1 MWPGTESNCRHED
14 FQSSALPTELPG
26 HSGEILPKSTGESR
40 FPLNFDEFFALPF
53 DEVDHPTFEM
63 NAVQSVDLLNSRR
76 TGDVYLG

>member
-1 MWPGTESNCRHED
+1 
-14 FQSSALPTELPG
+14 
-26 HSGEILPKSTGESR
+26 LPKSIGESR
-40 FPLNFDEFFALPF
+40 FPLNFGEFFALPF